1 MEPLYQINVKT
12 PRGSLLNIRAS
23 SDMELDQALDGLSV
37 RINAIADLEQSIEA
51 ICALADA
58 GLKPTVIS
66 TQPSA
71 PVAVAPITAA
81 PVAPAAGGVGC
92 DCGIP
97 MRLVPAGIS
106 KAGKPYKAFYACA
119 KPREQACQKKVSA

>member
-23 SDMELDQALDGLSV
+23 SDMELDQALDGLSM

-81 PVAPAAGGVGC
+81 PVVPATGGVGC

>member
-23 SDMELDQALDGLSV
+23 SEAELDQAIDGLSV

-58 GLKPTVIS
+58 GLKPVVVP
-66 TQPSA
+66 TQPTA
-71 PVAVAPITAA
+71 PVAVTPITAA
-81 PVAPAAGGVGC
+81 PSAPTGGVAC

>member
-23 SDMELDQALDGLSV
+23 SDAELDQALDGLSM
-37 RINAIADLEQSIEA
+37 RINVIADLEQSIEA

-58 GLKPTVIS
+58 GLKPTVVS
-66 TQPSA
+66 TQPTA

-81 PVAPAAGGVGC
+81 PSAPTGGVSC

-106 KAGKPYKAFYACA
+106 KAGKPYKAFYACS

>member
-23 SDMELDQALDGLSV
+23 SDLELDQALDGLSM

-58 GLKPTVIS
+58 GLKPTVVS
-66 TQPSA
+66 TQPTA
-71 PVAVAPITAA
+71 PVNVAPITAPPSAA
-81 PVAPAAGGVGC
+81 PVGGVGC

>member
-23 SDMELDQALDGLSV
+23 SDIELDQALDGLSM

-81 PVAPAAGGVGC
+81 PVVAAGGTSC

-106 KAGKPYKAFYACA
+106 KAGKPYKAFYACP